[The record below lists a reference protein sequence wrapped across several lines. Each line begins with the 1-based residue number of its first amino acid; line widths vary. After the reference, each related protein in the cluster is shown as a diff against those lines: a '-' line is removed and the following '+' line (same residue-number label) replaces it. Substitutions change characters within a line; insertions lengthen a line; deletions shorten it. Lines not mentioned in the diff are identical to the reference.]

1 MWERLRMNL
10 TGLLEKALAS
20 LGYELVDSEW
30 ANKGLLRVYI
40 DRQGGVTVDDCA
52 RVSNHLT
59 RVFAVEAIAYER
71 LEVSSPGL
79 DRPLTRPQDFRRFE
93 GEKAKVRLRVPLNG
107 QRNFVGVLRG
117 ADERTV
123 QIEVDGTVLQLDF
136 AEVEKARLVPTI

>member
-1 MWERLRMNL
+1 MNL